1 MARSGIFIKETGGA
15 GEARKATWGRGI
27 VALYCEGNGG
37 KTAEKSGEWTE
48 GEGHG
53 HRSKGE
59 RKGIRTNTERTVCF
73 EILVMICGSRHA
85 TQFLMRENLC

>member
-15 GEARKATWGRGI
+15 GEAREATWGRGI
-27 VALYCEGNGG
+27 VTLYREGNGG
-37 KTAEKSGEWTE
+37 KTAEEGGEWAE

-59 RKGIRTNTERTVCF
+59 RKGIRTNTERTVCS
-73 EILVMICGSRHA
+73 EIFVMIWGSRHA
-85 TQFLMRENLC
+85 TQFLMRGKLC